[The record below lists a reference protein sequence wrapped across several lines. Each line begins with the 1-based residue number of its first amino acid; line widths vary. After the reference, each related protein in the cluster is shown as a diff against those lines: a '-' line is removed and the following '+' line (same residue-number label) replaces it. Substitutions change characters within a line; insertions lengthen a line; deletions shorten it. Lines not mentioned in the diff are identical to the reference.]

1 MSLKEERRK
10 NNGPEARASCPVE
23 SCEKTEEAADKAV
36 KKVFAIFGVDV
47 DVPKEVEEF
56 RVGLRFGNDM
66 QKYAKRG
73 MMALVVVFA
82 SALVLATFAGIGY
95 KISCMIAPPGQG
107 G

>member
-47 DVPKEVEEF
+47 DVHIDLTLGKTLLGV
-56 RVGLRFGNDM
+56 VGV
-66 QKYAKRG
+66 QSCPCPPAHAVSTVKRI
-73 MMALVVVFA
+73 ALIQAHILDRELVVR
-82 SALVLATFAGIGY
+82 G
-95 KISCMIAPPGQG
+95 
-107 G
+107 